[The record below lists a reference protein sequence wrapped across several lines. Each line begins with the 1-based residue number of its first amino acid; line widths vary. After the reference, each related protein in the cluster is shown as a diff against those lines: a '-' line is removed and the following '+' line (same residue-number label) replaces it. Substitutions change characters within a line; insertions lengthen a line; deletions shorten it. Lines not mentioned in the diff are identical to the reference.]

1 MNGGITLA
9 LAANAISA
17 RLNQMHGHPDP
28 LCVSAFFLS
37 AADPGPAH
45 VRTEVIRGSRS
56 MSTATASIIQPDAT
70 GTPLERLRVTGT
82 FADLG
87 AAPPHVLTVA
97 RPPHLPAPES
107 APPPTPC
114 PLSPWTTRQ

>member
-107 APPPTPC
+107 ASPPTPC
-114 PLSPWTTRQ
+114 PPPPWTTRQ